1 MSHPRHHLCLRSP
14 LSRSD
19 HFLDLLGQYR
29 RKAPLYFANFG
40 IYRYRCLFLCPS
52 PTRSSIASRPF
63 VVLANRKEEPE
74 LRQQS
79 IVRSSSSV
87 TLVWTSPSPQSSSAP
102 AVVFVAR
109 VCGIFT
115 LWVVLAPFHTSLA
128 NQRVR
133 DRAQRSSLARTT
145 APTSN
150 VSHKQ

>member
-1 MSHPRHHLCLRSP
+1 MYLIPAIILACAPRC
-14 LSRSD
+14 
-19 HFLDLLGQYR
+19 LDL
-29 RKAPLYFANFG
+29 
-40 IYRYRCLFLCPS
+40 IISWICLVNIAAKHFFTLLIWVYIATAACCFVHHPPARLLPRVLLLFS
-52 PTRSSIASRPF
+52 PTERKSQSCDSKALSLRAAAS
-63 VVLANRKEEPE
+63 
-74 LRQQS
+74 
-79 IVRSSSSV
+79 
-87 TLVWTSPSPQSSSAP
+87 LVWTSPSPQSSSAP

-115 LWVVLAPFHTSLA
+115 LWVVPAPFHTSLA